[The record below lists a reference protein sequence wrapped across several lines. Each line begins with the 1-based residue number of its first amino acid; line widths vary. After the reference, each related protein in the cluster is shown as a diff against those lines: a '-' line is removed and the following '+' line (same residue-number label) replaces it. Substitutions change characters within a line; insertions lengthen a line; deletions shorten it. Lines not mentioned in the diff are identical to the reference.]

1 MNKFQR
7 VYLKVIKQDSNDT
20 VGPVGNLTLNKKTN
34 RWDCNGSY
42 TINPQEDIT
51 DGILNKPFGVING
64 DFKCMGCSELKSCNN
79 FPTKIKGN
87 LDMANCTELEDL
99 SGLKNCQILGQL
111 QVGHNGNF
119 GVEDFIDAMRPHTK
133 IWDYVSMDAD
143 LYDEKLD
150 MYYDQNHGA
159 YWNWKL
165 NRWDDY
171 PELPE

>member
-1 MNKFQR
+1 MDKFNR
-7 VYLKVIKQDSNDT
+7 IYKRIISQDTNIIDNIGT
-20 VGPVGNLTLNKKTN
+20 LTLNKETN
-34 RWDCNGSY
+34 RWDCDGSIIISSDDISNG
-42 TINPQEDIT
+42 TLI
-51 DGILNKPFGVING
+51 KPYGVIKG
-64 DFKCMGCSELKSCNN
+64 TFKCTGLDQLKTCNN
-79 FPTKIKGN
+79 FPTKVEEN
-87 LDMANCTELEDL
+87 LDLANCTELEDL

-111 QVGHNGNF
+111 QVGHNGKF

-150 MYYDQNHGA
+150 MYYDQNHGS